1 MRCFDIVGNEVPMR
15 GAMHRIIIP
24 KMRVKKTKAVV
35 MPRCDY
41 HIFAAGVLGNFH
53 PFRGIEFLTGE
64 LVPEL

>member
-1 MRCFDIVGNEVPMR
+1 MR
-15 GAMHRIIIP
+15 GAVHRIIVP